1 MVKLSRTPFIRL
13 VTLTYCLFA
22 LGWIFLSDNLLA
34 LFADRDAILRASS
47 WKGGLFVLATSTLLY
62 FALRSVPPPQ
72 ADGTAT
78 LLDRLTLHS
87 LPERRRGCFACL
99 FALAITLATLG
110 LRQSLSGVLDG
121 RPLLIL
127 FILPVALSAL
137 LGGLL
142 PGLLAT
148 LGAALGVALLFLTP
162 AGTLAVDSQAERL
175 QLYFFVLTGGA
186 LSVIIELLRR
196 TRGGLEFNRRLLD
209 AIVSGSE
216 DAIFVKDRDGRY
228 LLGNRAAAAFVGRSL
243 DEFIGKRDAELFS
256 AASTELIARHD
267 AEVIRTGQPHT
278 HDEHAE
284 TAQGHH
290 LVFSVSRGPLLDES
304 GAVSGLF
311 GIARDITE
319 RKRVELAQREAATVF
334 DSSYEAI
341 MVLDGARRIVRVNPA
356 FERITGYSAAEALG
370 RPPLWLDAAA
380 PDADLDTTPWTAL
393 QEQGFWSGEV
403 CSRRK
408 NGERYA
414 QLLSLSAVRDGGG
427 AVQHYVGLF
436 SDISPLKNHQAELDR
451 AAHYDPLT
459 GLPNRRLLGDRLE
472 QAIARCA
479 RGTQSLAVCQF
490 DLDDFRQ
497 INERHGHAAGDALLR
512 ALAGNLAAVLRAG
525 DTLAHLGGDS
535 FALLLTDIDSP
546 EDCSTIL
553 ARMQAAIATPMALAG
568 ATLRATASIGVS
580 LYPDD
585 NVDGDT
591 LLRHADQAM
600 FLAKEAGKNCYHLF
614 DPESDR
620 KAQGHRRQ
628 LERLRLALERGEFV
642 LHYQPKVDLGD
653 GRLLGVEA
661 LVRWQD
667 PQRGLIAPGEFLPY
681 IESVEFLE
689 RALGEWVLDTAL
701 AQLDQWLSSGLQ
713 IDMSVNISAHQ
724 LMHADFVDSLD
735 RLLCRYPEIP
745 RARLELEILETAA
758 IADMPRAIAVM
769 QRCAR
774 LGVRFALDDFGTGY
788 SSLTYLRKLPVDTLK
803 IDQSFVR
810 DMLVDPD
817 DRAIV
822 DGVIRLA
829 AAFNRHVIAE
839 GVETLEHGQALQ
851 RLGCRLAQ
859 GYGIARPMP
868 AEQLPVWLQ
877 DWQAR
882 AAWRRLAVS

>member
-1 MVKLSRTPFIRL
+1 MVKLARTPFIRL

-34 LFADRDAILRASS
+34 LFADKDAILRASS
-47 WKGGLFVLATSTLLY
+47 WKGGLFVLTTSVLLY
-62 FALRSVPPPQ
+62 LALRAVPPPS
-72 ADGTAT
+72 ADGVAT
-78 LLDRLTLHS
+78 QLGRLTMGTT
-87 LPERRRGCFACL
+87 PARRRGYVTCL

-110 LRQSLSGVLDG
+110 LRQSLDGPLDG

-148 LGAALGVALLFLTP
+148 LVAALGVALLFLTP
-162 AGTLAVDSQAERL
+162 YGALAVDSQAERL
-175 QLYFFVLTGGA
+175 QLFFFVLTGAA
-186 LSVIIELLRR
+186 LSIIIELLRR
-196 TRGGLEFNRRLLD
+196 TREGLEFNRRLLD
-209 AIVSGSE
+209 GIVAGSE
-216 DAIFVKDRDGRY
+216 DAIFVKDRAGRY
-228 LLGNRAAAAFVGRSL
+228 LLGNRAAAAFVGRPL
-243 DEFIGKRDAELFS
+243 DELIGKRDAELFS
-256 AASTELIARHD
+256 PASAELIARHD
-267 AEVIRTGQPHT
+267 AEVIASGQVRTCDEVLENGQ
-278 HDEHAE
+278 
-284 TAQGHH
+284 GRN
-290 LVFSVSRGPLLDES
+290 LVFSISRGPLLDES

-311 GIARDITE
+311 GIARDISE
-319 RKRVELAQREAATVF
+319 RRRIELAQREAAAVF
-334 DSSYEAI
+334 ESSYEAI
-341 MVLDGARRIVRVNPA
+341 MVLDGARQIVRVNPA
-356 FERITGYSAAEALG
+356 FTRITGYSPAEALG
-370 RPPLWLDAAA
+370 QQPAWLAA
-380 PDADLDTTPWTAL
+380 DTTSSDDTPWRSL
-393 QEQGFWSGEV
+393 QAQGFWSGEV

-414 QLLSLSAVRDGGG
+414 QLLSLSQVRNQDGS
-427 AVQHYVGLF
+427 VQHYVGLF
-436 SDISPLKNHQAELDR
+436 SDISQLKNHQAELDR

-472 QAIARCA
+472 QAIARAA
-479 RGTQSLAVCQF
+479 RSGKSLAVCQF

-512 ALAGNLAAVLRAG
+512 RMAGNLRAALRTD
-525 DTLAHLGGDS
+525 DTLAHLGGDG
-535 FALLLTDIDSP
+535 FALLLGDLDSAQ
-546 EDCSTIL
+546 DC
-553 ARMQAAIATPMALAG
+553 A
-568 ATLRATASIGVS
+568 ATLTGLQAVIAAPVTIADSHLHTTASIGVT
-580 LYPDD
+580 LYPQD
-585 NVDGDT
+585 NGDGDT

-600 FLAKEAGKNCYHLF
+600 YQAKEAGKNCYHLF

-620 KAQGHRRQ
+620 KAQGHRQQ
-628 LERLRLALERGEFV
+628 LERLRLALQRGEFV

-653 GRLLGVEA
+653 GRLFGVEA
-661 LVRWQD
+661 LIRWQD

-681 IESVEFLE
+681 IESVGPLE

-701 AQLDQWLSSGLQ
+701 AQLEQWLSSGLQ
-713 IDMSVNISAHQ
+713 VDMSVNISAHQ

-735 RLLCRYPEIP
+735 RLLCRYPAIP

-758 IADMPRAIAVM
+758 IADMPHAIVVM

-868 AEQLPVWLQ
+868 AEHLPVWLR
-877 DWQAR
+877 DWQER
-882 AAWRRLAVS
+882 AAWRQLAAQS

>member
-13 VTLTYCLFA
+13 VTLIYCLLA

-47 WKGGLFVLATSTLLY
+47 WKGGLFVLATSVLLY
-62 FALRSVPPPQ
+62 LALRAVPPPT
-72 ADGTAT
+72 ADGVAAQ
-78 LLDRLTLHS
+78 LDRLAIGPPTK
-87 LPERRRGCFACL
+87 RRRGCVACL

-110 LRQSLSGVLDG
+110 LRQSLDGLLDG

-148 LGAALGVALLFLTP
+148 LAAALGVAFLFLAP
-162 AGTLAVDSQAERL
+162 AGELALDSQAERL

-186 LSVIIELLRR
+186 LSVIIELLKR
-196 TRGGLEFNRRLLD
+196 TREDLDFNRRLLD
-209 AIVSGSE
+209 AIVSGTS
-216 DAIFVKDRDGRY
+216 DAIFVKDRDGHY
-228 LLGNRAAAAFVGRSL
+228 VLGNQAAAAFVGRSL
-243 DEFIGKRDAELFS
+243 DDFIGKTDAQLFS
-256 AASTELIARHD
+256 AASAELIARHD
-267 AEVIRTGQPHT
+267 EEVIRTRQPRT
-278 HDEHAE
+278 CDEHAE
-284 TAQGHH
+284 TEQGRQ
-290 LVFSVSRGPLLDES
+290 LVFSVSKGPLLDES

-319 RKRVELAQREAATVF
+319 RKRIELAQQEAAAVF
-334 DSSYEAI
+334 ESSYEGI
-341 MVLDGARRIVRVNPA
+341 MVLDTMRRIVRVNPA

-370 RPPLWLDAAA
+370 VPPLWLDAEA
-380 PDADLDTTPWTAL
+380 PDADLDTTPWTLL

-427 AVQHYVGLF
+427 TVQHYVGLF
-436 SDISPLKNHQAELDR
+436 SDISQLKNHQTELDR

-472 QAIARCA
+472 QSIARCA

-512 ALAGNLAAVLRAG
+512 ALAGNLASVLRTG

-535 FALLLTDIDSP
+535 FALLLTAIDSP
-546 EDCSTIL
+546 EDCSNIL
-553 ARMQAAIATPMALAG
+553 ARVQAAIGTPVAVAG
-568 ATLRATASIGVS
+568 TTLRTSASIGVS

-600 FLAKEAGKNCYHLF
+600 FLAKEAGKNRYHLF

-620 KAQGHRRQ
+620 KAQGHRRHV
-628 LERLRLALERGEFV
+628 ERLRLALERGEFV
-642 LHYQPKVDLGD
+642 LYYQPKVDLGD
-653 GRLLGVEA
+653 GRVFGVEA
-661 LVRWQD
+661 LIRWQD

-681 IESVEFLE
+681 IENVEPLE
-689 RALGEWVLDTAL
+689 QALGEWVLNTAL
-701 AQLDQWLSSGLQ
+701 TQLDQWLKSGLQ
-713 IDMSVNISAHQ
+713 IDMSVNISARQ
-724 LMHADFVDSLD
+724 LMQADFVECLD

-758 IADMPRAIAVM
+758 IADMQRAIAVI

-859 GYGIARPMP
+859 GYGIARPMS
-868 AEQLPVWLQ
+868 AAQLPAWLR
-877 DWQAR
+877 DWQER
-882 AAWRRLAVS
+882 AVWRSLTVS

>member
-1 MVKLSRTPFIRL
+1 MVKLARTPFIRL
-13 VTLTYCLFA
+13 VTLTYCLLA

-47 WKGGLFVLATSTLLY
+47 WKGGLFVLATSILLY
-62 FALRSVPPPQ
+62 FALRAVPPPQ
-72 ADGTAT
+72 ADGTAA
-78 LLDRLTLHS
+78 LLDRLVLRS
-87 LPERRRGCFACL
+87 LPEHRRGCFACL

-110 LRQSLSGVLDG
+110 LRQSLSGALDG

-148 LGAALGVALLFLTP
+148 LGAALGVALLFLAP
-162 AGTLAVDSQAERL
+162 AGALAVDSQAERL
-175 QLYFFVLTGGA
+175 QLYFFVLTGAA

-196 TRGGLEFNRRLLD
+196 TREGLEFNRRLLD
-209 AIVSGSE
+209 AIVSGSA
-216 DAIFVKDRDGRY
+216 DAIFVKDRGGRY

-256 AASTELIARHD
+256 AASAELIAQHD
-267 AEVIRTGQPHT
+267 AEVIASGKVHT
-278 HDEHAE
+278 CDEVLE
-284 TAQGHH
+284 SDQGRN
-290 LVFSVSRGPLLDES
+290 LVFSVSKGPLLDDS

-319 RKRVELAQREAATVF
+319 RKRIELAQREAAAVF
-334 DSSYEAI
+334 ESSYEAI
-341 MVLDGARRIVRVNPA
+341 MVLDSARRIVRVNPA
-356 FERITGYSAAEALG
+356 FVRITGYSAAEALG
-370 RPPLWLDAAA
+370 VPPLWLDAEA

-393 QEQGFWSGEV
+393 QERGFWSGEV

-408 NGERYA
+408 NGERYT

-427 AVQHYVGLF
+427 TVQHYVGLF
-436 SDISPLKNHQAELDR
+436 SDISQLKNHQAELDR

-472 QAIARCA
+472 QSIARCA
-479 RGTQSLAVCQF
+479 RGTQSLAVCQL

-546 EDCSTIL
+546 EDCSNIL
-553 ARMQAAIATPMALAG
+553 ARVQAAIGTPVALAG
-568 ATLRATASIGVS
+568 SRLHTSASIGVS

-661 LVRWQD
+661 LIRWQD

-681 IESVEFLE
+681 IESVEPLE

-701 AQLDQWLSSGLQ
+701 AQLDQWLNSGLQ

-758 IADMPRAIAVM
+758 IAD
-769 QRCAR
+769 
-774 LGVRFALDDFGTGY
+774 
-788 SSLTYLRKLPVDTLK
+788 
-803 IDQSFVR
+803 
-810 DMLVDPD
+810 
-817 DRAIV
+817 
-822 DGVIRLA
+822 
-829 AAFNRHVIAE
+829 
-839 GVETLEHGQALQ
+839 
-851 RLGCRLAQ
+851 
-859 GYGIARPMP
+859 
-868 AEQLPVWLQ
+868 
-877 DWQAR
+877 
-882 AAWRRLAVS
+882 